1 MPWAAR
7 SFACRRRKP
16 LIVTSGWN
24 WKHRSCRHSERPDWE
39 KADSWPDAPCPRE
52 WQRCEN
58 APGSC
63 AGFRAGNRCPHGGR
77 DRVVAE
83 FVDRRGIG
91 SHRGTKDTGDLL
103 GPLAEPRKG
112 RPLGHACAD
121 PAGLVVQGRMLVF
134 LGHVERSTVDDR
146 PPLIR
151 PRQPQPL
158 TLEGAQEKRLEPF
171 LNCDVTTRS
180 SGGSSPW
187 RMRTIWRGMGLSIRT
202 QAEIG
207 AVRLWFGKRK
217 SGA

>member
-1 MPWAAR
+1 MCWVSGRKSLPSRWAR
-7 SFACRRRKP
+7 SGSSRIRGPERHRVPPRHQGHWRFARP
-16 LIVTSGWN
+16 LG
-24 WKHRSCRHSERPDWE
+24 R
-39 KADSWPDAPCPRE
+39 AP
-52 WQRCEN
+52 
-58 APGSC
+58 
-63 AGFRAGNRCPHGGR
+63 
-77 DRVVAE
+77 
-83 FVDRRGIG
+83 
-91 SHRGTKDTGDLL
+91 
-103 GPLAEPRKG
+103 KG

-121 PAGLVVQGRMLVF
+121 PVGLVVQGRMLVF

-146 PPLIR
+146 PRLIR
-151 PRQPQPL
+151 PRQPQPV
-158 TLEGAQEKRLEPF
+158 TLEGAQEKRLEPI